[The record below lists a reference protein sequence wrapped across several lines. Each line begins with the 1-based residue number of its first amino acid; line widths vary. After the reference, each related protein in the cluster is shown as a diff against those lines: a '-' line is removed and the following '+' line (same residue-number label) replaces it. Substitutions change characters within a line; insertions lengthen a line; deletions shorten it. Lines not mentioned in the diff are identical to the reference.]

1 MDPRRSESTARAL
14 DGDTLSGMF
23 LAGGPGVPPQHPT
36 RPPFLDR
43 AAHSRP
49 HRLVLQR
56 ADPLPAYARLTEAR
70 SPAPSHCCFTT
81 SLLPDCPKA
90 GSSQWDRSGW
100 QTGED
105 PHTCDPAVHG
115 RQVLCL
121 RYCCSDAP
129 FTLGCC
135 GPAPVPDPHAGFPL
149 QRQEPQG
156 PTALGSLATLLCC
169 RPGLNVWPGDPY
181 LSISV
186 LVLSQL
192 HDPTNAHTQRTHVC
206 TEAAVRA
213 LEAAPGAAPAEGDAG
228 LWRTS
233 GAVTSLSTGKGREQE
248 SWSPKQVTRVD
259 ADLKGWARGPPSKW
273 EQETPGPSSI
283 LRARGIQ
290 VPRETGEPKACSQC
304 GDVETRCPAQCSEV

>member
-1 MDPRRSESTARAL
+1 MKGPATGTGDITEHWLCVRPGAVRYQTRPTGSKWPGRNWMDPRRSESTARAL

-135 GPAPVPDPHAGFPL
+135 
-149 QRQEPQG
+149 
-156 PTALGSLATLLCC
+156 
-169 RPGLNVWPGDPY
+169 
-181 LSISV
+181 
-186 LVLSQL
+186 
-192 HDPTNAHTQRTHVC
+192 
-206 TEAAVRA
+206 
-213 LEAAPGAAPAEGDAG
+213 
-228 LWRTS
+228 
-233 GAVTSLSTGKGREQE
+233 
-248 SWSPKQVTRVD
+248 
-259 ADLKGWARGPPSKW
+259 
-273 EQETPGPSSI
+273 
-283 LRARGIQ
+283 
-290 VPRETGEPKACSQC
+290 
-304 GDVETRCPAQCSEV
+304 